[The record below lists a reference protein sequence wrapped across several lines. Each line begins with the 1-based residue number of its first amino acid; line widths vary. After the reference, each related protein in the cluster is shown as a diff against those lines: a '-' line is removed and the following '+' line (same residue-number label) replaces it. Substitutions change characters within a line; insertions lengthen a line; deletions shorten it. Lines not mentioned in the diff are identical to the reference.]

1 MPKILQH
8 IGSKE
13 FVSLPEYAVE
23 HIPAKIDTGADFSSI
38 WASDI
43 VETDGVLRFTLFG
56 RGSRLYSGQTVVMH
70 EYGVTEV
77 RNSFG
82 DSEIRYTVKLVMNL
96 GGRKT
101 KVNFRLADRSR
112 NRYPVL
118 VGKKTLNGKFLVD
131 VSVNNRLGVGEA
143 HVLVLNSVPS
153 ASVETFLQA
162 TSEQDPSLRTSFK
175 IYDDLLLV
183 LSETTGIKLYDA
195 ATKKALPRYDL
206 IYFKTHQKRME
217 MASAVAE
224 YAEAAHIN
232 YVDREVAQFRSY
244 SKLSQ
249 YARLARHNL
258 AIPKTVIMHHSHL
271 ETSYDFIVSNVKL
284 PFIFKDAAA
293 DKGEANF
300 LIHNEQEFKVAA
312 ELAKQTEAYFAAQE
326 FIENDGDY
334 RCLVLDKKLPLIIKR
349 LRQDDSTHLNN
360 TSTGGSAQLVDSA
373 EMPPAVQA
381 MAIKAAIVLG
391 RQVAGVDLMR
401 SKTTG
406 AWYILEVNNSPQIA
420 SGAFVAEKAQVFAK
434 FLHEQAGK

>member
-1 MPKILQH
+1 MPKVLQH

-13 FVSLPEYAVE
+13 FVALPGFAIE
-23 HIPAKIDTGADFSSI
+23 HIPAKVDTGADYSSI

-43 VETDGVLRFTLFG
+43 AEMDGTLQFKLFG
-56 RGSRLYSGQTVVMH
+56 QGSRLYTGQTVTAH

-82 DSEIRYTVKLVMNL
+82 DSEIRYTVKMVMNL

-118 VGKKTLNGKFLVD
+118 IGKKTLVGKFLVD
-131 VSVNNRLGVGEA
+131 VSVNNRLGAGEA

-153 ASVETFLQA
+153 HSVETFLGA
-162 TSEQDPSLRTSFK
+162 MSGVDPSLKTSFRT
-175 IYDDLLLV
+175 YDDLLLV
-183 LSETTGIKLYDA
+183 LSEKAGIKLYNA
-195 ATKKALPRYDL
+195 ATKKLLPRFDL
-206 IYFKTHQKRME
+206 IYFKTHQKKME
-217 MASAVAE
+217 VASAVAE
-224 YAEAAHIN
+224 YAEAMNIN
-232 YVDREVAQFRSY
+232 YIDREVAQFRSY

-249 YARLARHNL
+249 YARLARYNL
-258 AIPKTVIMHHSHL
+258 AIPKTVIMHHSYL
-271 ETSYDFIVSNVKL
+271 ETSFDFIVSKIKL
-284 PFIFKDAAA
+284 PFIFKDVAA

-300 LIHNEQEFKVAA
+300 LIRNEQEYKAA
-312 ELAKQTEAYFAAQE
+312 AKIARKTDAYFAAQE

-334 RCLVLDKKLPLIIKR
+334 RCLVFDKKLSLVIKR

-360 TSTGGSAQLVDSA
+360 TSTGGSASLVESA

-381 MAIKAAIVLG
+381 MAIKSAIVLG

-401 SKTTG
+401 SKNTG
-406 AWYILEVNNSPQIA
+406 KWYILEVNNSPQIA
-420 SGAFVAEKAQVFAK
+420 SGAFIEEKAKVFAK
-434 FLHEQAGK
+434 FLREQADK